1 MTLRLGLMGFGRIGR
16 NVFRIAS
23 QRNDVKVGG
32 ISDIANHE
40 ALAYLLRFDSIY
52 GRFEEPVRLSDGNLH
67 VRSQSIPMVSGK
79 EPGDVPWGDMGVEIV
94 IEATARYRSR
104 AELERHLEAGA
115 KRVVVCVPPSDK
127 LDLTLVRGVN
137 DHELQSD
144 HRIVSAGSCTANAV
158 APVLRT
164 IHDSFGIRNG
174 FLSAVHAYTN
184 DQRVADVPHTDLR
197 RSRAAAEN
205 IIPTDS
211 NAAKAIGDA
220 YPALRGRIQAAAL
233 KVPVADGSVADLT
246 LNLEKKA
253 TVEEINQV
261 IYRVC
266 VGPLHGVLRYETD
279 PIVSR
284 DIVQTPYSGIFDS
297 LATMSMDSG
306 LMKALVWYDIGWGY
320 AHRVLEICEA
330 LSVLETE
337 GRP

>member
-1 MTLRLGLMGFGRIGR
+1 MGFGRIGR
-16 NVFRIAS
+16 NIFRIAS
-23 QRNDVKVGG
+23 QRNDVQVGG

-52 GRFEEPVRLSDGNLH
+52 GRFEEPVRLSDGKLH

-79 EPGDVPWGDMGVEIV
+79 EPGDVPWGDLGVDIV

-104 AELERHLEAGA
+104 SELERHLEAGA
-115 KRVVVCVPPSDK
+115 KRVVVCVPPSDE

-137 DHELQSD
+137 DEELTAE

-158 APVLRT
+158 APVLRA
-164 IHDSFGIRNG
+164 IHDSFGIKNG

-220 YPALRGRIQAAAL
+220 YPALRGRIHASAL

-246 LNLEKKA
+246 LNLDRNA
-253 TVEEINQV
+253 TVDELNQA
-261 IYRVC
+261 IYRSC
-266 VGPLHGVLRYETD
+266 LGSLRGVLQYETD

-284 DIVQTPYSGIFDS
+284 DIVQTSYSGIFDS
-297 LATMSMDSG
+297 LATMSLESG

-320 AHRVLEICEA
+320 AHRVLEISEA
-330 LSVLETE
+330 LSVLEME
-337 GRP
+337 GGA